1 MTMESNEMTDA
12 SADYQ
17 TRTSEAPVV
26 AMIIVS
32 MALWVGLIFLV
43 PVAVVIATVLM
54 ILLAIVQVA
63 LSPWLMSMRLS
74 RRQVRYEF

>member
-1 MTMESNEMTDA
+1 MEFEEMTDA
-12 SADYQ
+12 TADYQ
-17 TRTSEAPVV
+17 TRNSEVPVI

-43 PVAVVIATVLM
+43 PIAVVIATVLM